1 MSSLDDYYTARLEGK
16 VLPNFLTNTSTN
28 LVPTINATTDLM
40 NKVGLINIV
49 QAPTMDNPYTRYM
62 ATEMPY
68 GDYVENLQIGQVSA
82 EKFNPTDCSRDFKK
96 VDITSWYAELND
108 SYEYNVSTSEPELRL
123 GVHDSVGLSKVADGL
138 VGSMY
143 RWARNDM
150 VVKFAKQ
157 LARVS
162 QNSTDTNGYTGG
174 YKQIAIQTT
183 DATPA
188 PRTDEEIAL
197 DLLENII
204 EYVNEFKTMST
215 QYNKLGA
222 MMTTEGRP
230 DVIIT
235 RQMYTNMRQALGQ
248 TYHLDGFDIDA
259 DIVRVG
265 SLPTPA
271 GNLGTIGALIIDKRS
286 VLYHQQ
292 WMNVES
298 DRCVRGRYV
307 NWSLAGRGTFNFLWG
322 YNAIALMLNT
332 TGSDYIPT
340 KINMP
345 TE

>member
-1 MSSLDDYYTARLEGK
+1 MTSLDDYYTARLEGK
-16 VLPNFLTNTSTN
+16 VLPNFVTNTSTS
-28 LVPTINATTDLM
+28 LTPAINATTDLM

-68 GDYVENLQIGQVSA
+68 GDYIENLQIGQVSA
-82 EKFNPTDCSRDFKK
+82 EKFSPTDCSRDFRK

-108 SYEYNVSTSEPELRL
+108 SYEYNVSTSAPELRL
-123 GVHDSVGLSKVADGL
+123 GVHDSVGLSKIADGL
-138 VGSMY
+138 VNSMY
-143 RWARNDM
+143 RWHRNDM
-150 VVKFAKQ
+150 VAKFAKQ
-157 LARVS
+157 FARVS
-162 QNSTDTNGYTGG
+162 LNSTDQNGYTGG
-174 YKQIAIQTT
+174 YKQIAITT
-183 DATPA
+183 DGTTA
-188 PRTDEEIAL
+188 RTDEEIAL

-204 EYVNEFKTMST
+204 EFVNEFKTMSDK
-215 QYNKLGA
+215 YNKLGA

-259 DIVRVG
+259 DLVRVG

-271 GNLGTIGALIIDKRS
+271 GSLGTIGALIVDKRS

-292 WMNVES
+292 WMDVES

-307 NWSLAGRGTFNFLWG
+307 NWSLAGRGVFNFLWG
-322 YNAIALMLNT
+322 YNAVALMLNP
-332 TGSDYIPT
+332 TGGEYTPT
-340 KINMP
+340 PINMSA
-345 TE
+345 E